1 MERIQISCLGKFGR
15 FGNQLFQYAF
25 AKSYAE
31 KYDCILEIPKNW
43 IGRKIF
49 KNIDDPPISDPL
61 PKTKLDIIP
70 WGHKNIDLFGYFCAP
85 EFVQFLTR
93 KKLKEWFKIED
104 KWINLVS
111 KPKSPYLAAHLRRG
125 DYATLSYLYCIV
137 SKKSY
142 LDAISHFGLNKY
154 NIIWVSEYDKRQ
166 HPLCDQ
172 ENLSFLPD
180 FITLLNADVI
190 LRANSSFSFWAAVLS
205 DGEVYSPVVGKKTG
219 CQDVEFVRGNY
230 PAMLMDP
237 KGGTP
242 ATLGDL
248 FIEEEKE

>member
-1 MERIQISCLGKFGR
+1 MAKRIQMSYLGKFGR

-31 KYDCILEIPKNW
+31 KYNCTLEIPKNW

-49 KNIDDPPISDPL
+49 KNINDPPIGDPL

-70 WGHKNIDLFGYFCAP
+70 WGRKNIDLFGYFCAP
-85 EFVQFLTR
+85 DFVKLLTR
-93 KKLKEWFKIED
+93 KKLKEWFEIKD
-104 KWINLVS
+104 KWMDLF
-111 KPKSPYLAAHLRRG
+111 PKNEKYLAAHLRRG
-125 DYATLSYLYCIV
+125 DYTTQFSFLYCTV

-142 LDAISHFGLNKY
+142 LDTISRFKLDKY
-154 NIIWVSEYDKRQ
+154 NVIWVSEKNKKQ
-166 HPLCDQ
+166 HPMCD
-172 ENLSFLPD
+172 EKNISFLPD

-205 DGEVYSPVVGKKTG
+205 NGEVYSPVVEKKTG
-219 CQDVEFVRGNY
+219 KHDVEFVRGNY
-230 PAMLMDP
+230 PAMLIDP

-242 ATLGDL
+242 AILGDL
-248 FIEEEKE
+248 FIEEE

>member
-1 MERIQISCLGKFGR
+1 MAKRIQISCLGKFGR

-25 AKSYAE
+25 AKSYAK
-31 KYDCILEIPKNW
+31 KYNCILEIPKNW
-43 IGRKIF
+43 KGRKIF
-49 KNIDDPPISDPL
+49 KNIDEPSIGDPL

-70 WGHKNIDLFGYFCAP
+70 WGRKNIDLFGYFCAP
-85 EFVQFLTR
+85 DFVKFLTR
-93 KKLKEWFKIED
+93 KKLKEWFEIKD
-104 KWINLVS
+104 KWMDLF
-111 KPKSPYLAAHLRRG
+111 PKSKKYLAAHLRRG
-125 DYATLSYLYCIV
+125 DYTTTFSYLYCTI

-142 LDAISHFGLNKY
+142 LDAISRFKLDKY
-154 NIIWVSEYDKRQ
+154 NTIWVSEDNKKQ

-172 ENLSFLPD
+172 EKLPFLPD

-205 DGEVYSPVVGKKTG
+205 DGEIYSPIVKKRTG
-219 CQDVEFVRGNY
+219 PHDVEFVRGNY

-248 FIEEEKE
+248 FIEE

>member
-1 MERIQISCLGKFGR
+1 MGKRIQMSYLGRFGR

-31 KYDCILEIPKNW
+31 KYNCTLEIPKNW
-43 IGRKIF
+43 VGRKIF
-49 KNIDDPPISDPL
+49 KNIDDPPISNPL

-70 WGHKNIDLFGYFCAP
+70 WGRKNIDLFGYFCAP

-93 KKLKEWFKIED
+93 KKLKKWFQIKD
-104 KWINLVS
+104 KRTDLF
-111 KPKSPYLAAHLRRG
+111 PKSEKYLAAHLRRG
-125 DYATLSYLYCIV
+125 DYTTQFSFLYCTV

-142 LDAISHFGLNKY
+142 LETISRFKLDKY
-154 NIIWVSEYDKRQ
+154 KVKWVSENNKKQ
-166 HPLCDQ
+166 HPLCEK
-172 ENLSFLPD
+172 ENISFLPD

-205 DGEVYSPVVGKKTG
+205 DGEVYSPVVKKKTG
-219 CQDVEFVRGNY
+219 KNDVEFVRGNY
-230 PAMLMDP
+230 PAMLLDP

-248 FIEEEKE
+248 FIEEE